1 MSQREWADKDFYKVL
16 GVEESASKAAIKKAY
31 RKLAQRYHPD
41 ANKGDAAA
49 EQRFKEISEAHSIL
63 SNDDKRKEYDEMR
76 SLIAAGGQRF
86 YGFRPGR
93 GGDGVRVN
101 IGDLGDVF
109 GGGGGSL
116 FEDLLGGMGGRPAPR
131 RGRDAETEV
140 TLSFDEAVSGT
151 TVTLPDAGR
160 VRIPAGVGDG
170 NRVKVANKGEVD
182 PIGGPGDLFVKVR
195 VEPHPVFS
203 LPGNSNLEVHVP
215 VTYPEAALGAKITVP
230 TLDDEVTVKLPPGT
244 PHGKRMRVRGRG
256 LPKASGGNGDLYVVV
271 EIEVPQRLSKAE
283 KDALERFAEVHKEN
297 PREVLE
303 HRLRRTT
310 KAS

>member
-1 MSQREWADKDFYKVL
+1 VSQREWADKDFYKVL
-16 GVEESASKAAIKKAY
+16 GVEETASKAAIKKAY

-41 ANKGDAAA
+41 ANKGDERA

-63 SNDDKRKEYDEMR
+63 SNDAKRKEYDEMR

-116 FEDLLGGMGGRPAPR
+116 FEDLPGGMGGRTAPR
-131 RGRDAETEV
+131 RGRDAETDV
-140 TLSFDEAVSGT
+140 TLSFDDAVSGT
-151 TVTLPDAGR
+151 TVTLSDAGR

-170 NRVKVANKGEVD
+170 SRVKVANKGEVD

-195 VEPHPVFS
+195 IEPHPVFS
-203 LPGNSNLEVHVP
+203 LPGNSNLEVKVP

-230 TLDDEVTVKLPPGT
+230 TLDDEVTVMLPPGT
-244 PHGKRMRVRGRG
+244 PHGKKLRVRGRG
-256 LPKASGGNGDLYVVV
+256 LPRTSGGNGDLYVVV
-271 EIEVPQRLSKAE
+271 QIEVPQRLSKAE
-283 KDALERFAEVHKEN
+283 EEALERFAEVHRAN
-297 PREVLE
+297 PREGLE
-303 HRLRRTT
+303 QQLHRVT

>member
-1 MSQREWADKDFYKVL
+1 VSQREWADKDFYKVL
-16 GVEESASKAAIKKAY
+16 GVEETASKAAIKKAY

-41 ANKGDAAA
+41 ANKGDERA

-63 SNDDKRKEYDEMR
+63 SNDAKRKEYDEMR

-116 FEDLLGGMGGRPAPR
+116 FEDLLGGMGGRTAPR

-140 TLSFDEAVSGT
+140 TLSFDDAVSGT
-151 TVTLPDAGR
+151 TVTLSDAGR

-170 NRVKVANKGEVD
+170 SRVKVANKGEVD

-195 VEPHPVFS
+195 IEPHPVFS
-203 LPGNSNLEVHVP
+203 LPGNSNLEVKVP

-230 TLDDEVTVKLPPGT
+230 TLDDEVTVMLPPGT
-244 PHGKRMRVRGRG
+244 PHGKKLRVRGRG
-256 LPKASGGNGDLYVVV
+256 LPRTSGGNGDLYVVV
-271 EIEVPQRLSKAE
+271 QIEVPQRLSKAE
-283 KDALERFAEVHKEN
+283 EEALERFAEVHRAN
-297 PREVLE
+297 PREGLE
-303 HRLRRTT
+303 QQLHRVT

>member
-16 GVEESASKAAIKKAY
+16 GVDEKASKAAIKKAY

-41 ANKGDAAA
+41 ANKGDAKA

-63 SNDDKRKEYDEMR
+63 SNDEKRKEYDEMR

-116 FEDLLGGMGGRPAPR
+116 FEDLLGGMGGRSTPR

-140 TLSFDEAVSGT
+140 TLSLEEAVAGT
-151 TVTLPDAGR
+151 TVTLSDGSR

-170 NRVKVANKGEVD
+170 SKVKVANKGETD
-182 PIGGPGDLFVKVR
+182 PIGGPGDLFVTVK

-203 LPGNSNLEVHVP
+203 LPGNSNLEVRVP
-215 VTYPEAALGAKITVP
+215 VTYPEAALGAQITVP
-230 TLDDEVTVKLPPGT
+230 TFDDEVTVKLPAGT
-244 PHGKRMRVRGRG
+244 PHGKRLRVRGRG
-256 LPKASGGNGDLYVVV
+256 LPKSSGGRGDLYVVV
-271 EIEVPQRLSKAE
+271 QIEVPQRLTKTE
-283 KDALERFAEVHKEN
+283 RDALEGFAEVHKAN
-297 PREVLE
+297 PRRRLE
-303 HRLRRTT
+303 QELHRAT

>member
-1 MSQREWADKDFYKVL
+1 VSQREWADKDFYKVL
-16 GVEESASKAAIKKAY
+16 GVEESASKGAIKKAY

-41 ANKGDAAA
+41 ANKGDERA

-63 SNDDKRKEYDEMR
+63 SNDAKRKEYDEMR

-116 FEDLLGGMGGRPAPR
+116 FEDLLGGMGGRSAPR

-140 TLSFDEAVSGT
+140 TLNFDEAVSGT
-151 TVTLPDAGR
+151 TMTLPDGGR

-170 NRVKVANKGEVD
+170 SRVKVANKGEVD

-195 VEPHPVFS
+195 IEPHPVFS
-203 LPGNSNLEVHVP
+203 LPGNSNLEVKVP

-244 PHGKRMRVRGRG
+244 PHGKRLRVRERG

-271 EIEVPQRLSKAE
+271 QIEVPQRLSKAE
-283 KDALERFAEVHKEN
+283 EEALERFAEVHRSN
-297 PREVLE
+297 PREGLE
-303 HRLRRTT
+303 QQPHQAT